1 MSKEEAVEK
10 VVNGSAET
18 IEIVNS
24 VLRGLL
30 TEAGK
35 LKDFTIDQL
44 PDVVTQFLQ
53 WRFYMHLAE
62 CILPSILLVV
72 IGYFS
77 YKGWKHGMSIAKGY
91 TERTV
96 FCDNEGYTIG
106 FWVMAILSMVVGL
119 ALFFTN
125 INLKWLQIL
134 VAPKIYL
141 IEYVVSIAK

>member
-24 VLRGLL
+24 ALKGLL

-35 LKDFTIDQL
+35 LKDFTIEQL

-62 CILPSILLVV
+62 CILPTILLAIISYCVYR
-72 IGYFS
+72 GYK
-77 YKGWKHGMSIAKGY
+77 YGMSASKDYEKG
-91 TERTV
+91 TV
-96 FCDNEGYTIG
+96 FYANEGYCVG
-106 FWVMAILSMVVGL
+106 FWIMAPFSYAFGL
-119 ALFFTN
+119 LVFFVN
-125 INLKWLQIL
+125 INLKWLQIFI
-134 VAPKIYL
+134 APKIYL